1 MKTIPL
7 TAMSRE
13 MQKLTDK
20 PVPNYRK
27 LYHAVVSGTV
37 KAEQKPNG
45 RWQVDAD
52 LTPVLKA
59 FGLKA

>member
-1 MKTIPL
+1 MNQTTIPL
-7 TAMSRE
+7 TAVSRE

-37 KAEQKPNG
+37 RPNRNPTAAG
-45 RWQVDAD
+45 RW
-52 LTPVLKA
+52 TRI
-59 FGLKA
+59 